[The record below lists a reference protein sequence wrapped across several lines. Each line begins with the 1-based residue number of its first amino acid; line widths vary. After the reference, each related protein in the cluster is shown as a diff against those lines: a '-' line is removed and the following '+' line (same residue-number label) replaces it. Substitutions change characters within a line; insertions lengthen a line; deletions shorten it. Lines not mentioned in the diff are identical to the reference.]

1 MHVTSLITIVASVP
15 HSILSPSTSTQ
26 QQESPNPK
34 FQNSSKFLLSLLGIG
49 MTFSLIPPLTL
60 SEDIFQ
66 QQYTLKISPSF

>member
-49 MTFSLIPPLTL
+49 MTFSLIPPL